1 MCGRASDRGS
11 PALWSDCRVAVHV
24 TDVNDH
30 RPAFREAAYR
40 VSVPEDTKG
49 GTPILHLEATD
60 GDGSS
65 PNNFVTYRYHKYL
78 QFFMYISNQS
88 FFA

>member
-1 MCGRASDRGS
+1 
-11 PALWSDCRVAVHV
+11 VTVHV

-40 VSVPEDTKG
+40 VSVPEDTRG
-49 GTPILHLEATD
+49 GTPILHMEATD

-65 PNNFVTYRYHKYL
+65 PNNFVTYRSRFK
-78 QFFMYISNQS
+78 
-88 FFA
+88 